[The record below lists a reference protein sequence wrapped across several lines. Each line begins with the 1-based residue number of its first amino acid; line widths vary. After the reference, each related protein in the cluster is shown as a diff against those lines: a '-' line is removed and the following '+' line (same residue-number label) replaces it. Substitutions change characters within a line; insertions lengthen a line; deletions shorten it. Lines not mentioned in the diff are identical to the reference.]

1 VIVSWPHASA
11 AAIGAQ
17 WSYGAAGLIGFLAQV
32 IMGIQADC
40 CRCRR
45 GVQLSSHRQES
56 PPSRSAHELASSSLA
71 KWMFICWTVGVPV
84 LAVGVVR
91 VHALMTAGASAILL
105 AGVVLS
111 AAQGVHIVSTARRS
125 RTAHARNG

>member
-32 IMGIQADC
+32 IMGIQGRLLPMQAWYAA
-40 CRCRR
+40 
-45 GVQLSSHRQES
+45 LESSAGK

-71 KWMFICWTVGVPV
+71 KWMFICGTVGVPV

-105 AGVVLS
+105 AVVVLS